1 MTVADWLST
10 WLASVRPSLSS
21 RSHRRYSEIV
31 EHYLVPALGRVQLV
45 KLTPAHLQQTYAGWA
60 GGGRRDG
67 KQGGLSP
74 TAQRYNHTILRAA
87 LANAVEMQ
95 LITRNPADAVRRRLP
110 KRQHA
115 EARAL
120 TSEQI
125 EQPLDAAGELYTPI
139 MLALATGARRGEVLA
154 LKWSNVDLERGV
166 IRIVESLEQTIAG
179 VRAVRP
185 KGGKSRSVT
194 LPGEALDELRR
205 HKREQAEHLLRV
217 GIRQSGETL
226 ICSRAD
232 GSTLTPWILT
242 AAFARLARSLDLPA
256 HFHSLST
263 PMQPNCWRP
272 AFTRKSH
279 KSG

>member
-1 MTVADWLST
+1 
-10 WLASVRPSLSS
+10 
-21 RSHRRYSEIV
+21 
-31 EHYLVPALGRVQLV
+31 
-45 KLTPAHLQQTYAGWA
+45 
-60 GGGRRDG
+60 
-67 KQGGLSP
+67 
-74 TAQRYNHTILRAA
+74 
-87 LANAVEMQ
+87 MQ

-125 EQPLDAAGELYTPI
+125 EQLLDAAGELYTPI

-185 KGGKSRSVT
+185 KSGKSRSVT

-272 AFTRKSH
+272 TFTRKSH